1 MMKIMIS
8 KHLEALIQTGEHLY
22 RHHHSDTLCSSFTL
36 DVFTLDVSDTVTVRT
51 QIHLETNTCPL
62 FRRSENHLFLAH
74 FLMPFWTSLNA
85 KSSAELAK
93 ALGME
98 ASIHYLIWEFSR
110 VLKVAQAI
118 DWTY

>member
-1 MMKIMIS
+1 MIS

-22 RHHHSDTLCSSFTL
+22 RHHHSDTLCSSFSL
-36 DVFTLDVSDTVTVRT
+36 DVSQVVSDTVTVRT
-51 QIHLETNTCPL
+51 QIHLETNTFPL
-62 FRRSENHLFLAH
+62 FRRPENHLFLAH

-93 ALGME
+93 VLGME

-110 VLKVAQAI
+110 VLNVAQAI

>member
-1 MMKIMIS
+1 MIS
-8 KHLEALIQTGEHLY
+8 KHLEALIQTGDHLY
-22 RHHHSDTLCSSFTL
+22 RHHHSDTLCSSSTL
-36 DVFTLDVSDTVTVRT
+36 DVSQVVSDTVTVRT

-98 ASIHYLIWEFSR
+98 ASIHYLIWESSR